1 MLKIEIDLWPI
12 LYGVIFFIIYLTF
25 INLNKINK
33 IHKTNKKNNFNN
45 DIENINIMNIECTC
59 QTFFIDEN
67 ELKDCKHCINKYL
80 TFLEDTKKKKKKCMS
95 FPA

>member
-12 LYGVIFFIIYLTF
+12 LYGVIFFIIYVTF

-33 IHKTNKKNNFNN
+33 TNKKKNFNN

-59 QTFFIDEN
+59 KTFFIDES
-67 ELKDCKHCINKYL
+67 ELKDCKYCINKHL
-80 TFLEDTKKKKKKCMS
+80 TLINEYIVLWVS
-95 FPA
+95 L